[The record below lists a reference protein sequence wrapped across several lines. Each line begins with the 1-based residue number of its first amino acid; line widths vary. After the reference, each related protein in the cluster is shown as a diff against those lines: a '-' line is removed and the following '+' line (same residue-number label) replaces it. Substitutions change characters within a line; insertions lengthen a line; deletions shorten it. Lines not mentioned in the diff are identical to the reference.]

1 MKSFYAINMKKIE
14 DLTVDE
20 RRQMVKDLQS
30 GAITRHQIKPGMF
43 VEADPAEILNTLI
56 EVETMKY
63 HGQKVDLLPI
73 GEARR
78 LIEGTKLPV
87 IAYQIS
93 REISA

>member
-1 MKSFYAINMKKIE
+1 MKKIE
-14 DLTVDE
+14 DLAADE
-20 RRQMVKDLQS
+20 RRQMVTDLRS
-30 GAITRHQIKPGMF
+30 GSITRHQIKPGIF
-43 VEADPAEILNTLI
+43 VEADPALMLNSMI

-63 HGQKVDLLPI
+63 HGQPADLLLI

-78 LIEGTKLPV
+78 LCEGTKLPV